1 VRLTALDW
9 TGGQHVQVGH
19 VELFN
24 AVRLL
29 MLLVHLSQL
38 LLRVGHRRIRV
49 NFLLPFLHHLKLD
62 IDHLND
68 AVEDHVVVELKF
80 LVKIV
85 LFFELF
91 KLLGCSL
98 QFVEEAL

>member
-1 VRLTALDW
+1 
-9 TGGQHVQVGH
+9 
-19 VELFN
+19 
-24 AVRLL
+24 
-29 MLLVHLSQL
+29 
-38 LLRVGHRRIRV
+38 
-49 NFLLPFLHHLKLD
+49 
-62 IDHLND
+62 
-68 AVEDHVVVELKF
+68 VVVELKF